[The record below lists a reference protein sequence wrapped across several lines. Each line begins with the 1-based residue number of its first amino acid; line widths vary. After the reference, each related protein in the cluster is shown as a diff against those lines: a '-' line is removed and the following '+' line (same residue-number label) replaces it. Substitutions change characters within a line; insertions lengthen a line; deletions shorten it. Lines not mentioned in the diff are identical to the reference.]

1 MHKHIQYWNSFPWH
15 WKFLFLFSAK
25 FNPQISTLFLIRAKH
40 SASLRRKETFG
51 PQMKHKR
58 ASTTNLVGTPS
69 TLKGNVGLA
78 DSCLDSSLILMV
90 LMLYNSILQ
99 FFNIKKIVM
108 KHTCGHIYLEN
119 SLGPCWGDTWSRVA
133 WVLGAALILPPLS
146 VYRLPWASPCRLSH
160 IFSPFFFFF
169 APLQPFSFLSSA
181 LATSK

>member
-1 MHKHIQYWNSFPWH
+1 
-15 WKFLFLFSAK
+15 
-25 FNPQISTLFLIRAKH
+25 
-40 SASLRRKETFG
+40 
-51 PQMKHKR
+51 MKHKR

-119 SLGPCWGDTWSRVA
+119 SLGPCWGDT
-133 WVLGAALILPPLS
+133 
-146 VYRLPWASPCRLSH
+146 
-160 IFSPFFFFF
+160 
-169 APLQPFSFLSSA
+169 
-181 LATSK
+181 